1 MPTIHPSAVVETD
14 SIGEEV
20 TVAEFAILR
29 AGAVLGDD
37 VTIHPRAVVEAG
49 VEIGAGTEVLAG
61 SYLGQHPR
69 AVGAISR
76 KPVLRETVR
85 IGSGCSIGLN
95 TVVFYGAEIGP
106 ETMVG
111 DTAAIREDARI
122 GAGCVIG
129 RYAAI
134 DRGVQIGERSVI
146 MTSSIIASKSS
157 IGADVFIAP
166 GFVCT
171 NDNAIGA
178 HGWVEEETAGA
189 TIEDG
194 ARIAANV
201 TLLPGVRIGRGAV
214 VGAGSVVTKDVEAGS
229 TVLGVPARPV

>member
-1 MPTIHPSAVVETD
+1 MPTINPSAVVETD
-14 SIGEEV
+14 AIGEGV
-20 TVAEFAILR
+20 TIGEFAIVR
-29 AGAVLGDD
+29 
-37 VTIHPRAVVEAG
+37 PG

-61 SYLGQHPR
+61 SYLGQRPR

-76 KPVLRETVR
+76 EPVFREELR
-85 IGSGCSIGLN
+85 IGAGCVIGVN
-95 TVVFYGAEIGP
+95 AVVFHGVEIGD

-111 DTAAIREDARI
+111 DTAAIRENARI

-129 RYAAI
+129 RFAAI
-134 DRGVQIGERSVI
+134 DRGVEIGERTVI
-146 MTSSIIASKSS
+146 MTSSIIASKSR
-157 IGADVFIAP
+157 IGAGVFIAP
-166 GFVCT
+166 GFCCT

-201 TLLPGVRIGRGAV
+201 TLLPGVTIGRGAV
-214 VGAGSVVTKDVEAGS
+214 VGAGSVVTRDVEAGS
-229 TVLGVPARPV
+229 TVLGVPARPVESRS